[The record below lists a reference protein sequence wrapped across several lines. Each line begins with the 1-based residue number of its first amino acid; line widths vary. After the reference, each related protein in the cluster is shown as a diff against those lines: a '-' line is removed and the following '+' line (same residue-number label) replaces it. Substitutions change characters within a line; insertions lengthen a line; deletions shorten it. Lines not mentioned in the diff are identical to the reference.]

1 MVRTAWAAQGRR
13 VGAGEGRL
21 QGASAHLEDAEQ
33 RVARLGERQQ
43 QRLDSAHEEDC
54 ARAPLDGPE
63 SGSGRRLGGER
74 EADLG
79 QVRYHVLSQPAAAR
93 RRAVPVAAAAG
104 RVEVER
110 VGEGDEADAG
120 VRREGGEDGGEG
132 GEHRVDDG
140 RGGGRLRHL
149 EEQEERRRER
159 RAGLVLW
166 RRDELDGAAGELGPR
181 GRNRSGARP
190 EQAPAAPLPAPEGRR
205 APFGEVAPEAG
216 LVEVDDLGGRE
227 RRDGTAQVA
236 GEGAAAVDEGEERVG
251 VRAAPA
257 APAAA

>member
-1 MVRTAWAAQGRR
+1 MVRTAWAAQGGG
-13 VGAGEGRL
+13 VGGAAGERRL
-21 QGASAHLEDAEQ
+21 QGASAHLEDTEQ

-43 QRLDSAHEEDC
+43 QRLDSVHEEDW
-54 ARAPLDGPE
+54 REAPLDAPE
-63 SGSGRRLGGER
+63 SGSGRRLGGEG

-79 QVRYHVLSQPAAAR
+79 QVRNHVLSQPAAAR
-93 RRAVPVAAAAG
+93 RRAVPVAAAAAAG

-110 VGEGDEADAG
+110 IGEGDEADAG
-120 VRREGGEDGGEG
+120 VRREGREDGGEG

-149 EEQEERRRER
+149 EEEEERRRER

-190 EQAPAAPLPAPEGRR
+190 E
-205 APFGEVAPEAG
+205 
-216 LVEVDDLGGRE
+216 
-227 RRDGTAQVA
+227 
-236 GEGAAAVDEGEERVG
+236 
-251 VRAAPA
+251 
-257 APAAA
+257 